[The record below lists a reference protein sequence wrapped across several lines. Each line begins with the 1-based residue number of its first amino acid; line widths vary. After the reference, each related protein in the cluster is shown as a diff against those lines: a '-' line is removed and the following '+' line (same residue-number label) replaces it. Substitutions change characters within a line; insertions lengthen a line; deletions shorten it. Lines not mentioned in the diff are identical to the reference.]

1 MSKFVGNWILEKSEG
16 FEDYLRATGM
26 LFILIF
32 LIISKLIKNTKKGV
46 PAEHVKMAAS
56 IKPTVT
62 VRKEGTH
69 WKINI
74 NTPVKNDVYQF
85 TENQP
90 FIETSR
96 NFKLLFNYLS

>member
-1 MSKFVGNWILEKSEG
+1 
-16 FEDYLRATGM
+16 
-26 LFILIF
+26 
-32 LIISKLIKNTKKGV
+32 
-46 PAEHVKMAAS
+46 MAAS

-96 NFKLLFNYLS
+96 NFKLLLNYLS

>member
-1 MSKFVGNWILEKSEG
+1 MI
-16 FEDYLRATGM
+16 
-26 LFILIF
+26 
-32 LIISKLIKNTKKGV
+32 
-46 PAEHVKMAAS
+46 AAS

-62 VRKEGTH
+62 VRKEGPN

-74 NTPVKNDVYQF
+74 NTPIKNDVYQF

-96 NFKLLFNYLS
+96 IKTKNFYLNFS

>member
-1 MSKFVGNWILEKSEG
+1 
-16 FEDYLRATGM
+16 
-26 LFILIF
+26 
-32 LIISKLIKNTKKGV
+32 
-46 PAEHVKMAAS
+46 MAAS

-96 NFKLLFNYLS
+96 NYKLLLNYFHKVYLYYYIRSI